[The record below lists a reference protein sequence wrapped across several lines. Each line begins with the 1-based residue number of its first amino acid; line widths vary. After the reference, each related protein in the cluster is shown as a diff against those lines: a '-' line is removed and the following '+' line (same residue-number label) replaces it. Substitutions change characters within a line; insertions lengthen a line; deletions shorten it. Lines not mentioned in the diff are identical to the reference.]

1 MSLAPASAAP
11 GALRAEGTWASI
23 FDEGASAALD
33 ARLPAYVAARRWFRG
48 KSRQIARATVADVI
62 PLEARDEPHPRLE
75 PGATP
80 AVIAIVHVAYA
91 DGGVGDDYALP
102 LSFVTGDE
110 ADDLR
115 ARRPHLVVAELHVQ
129 CAHASYDGVLCDAV
143 GDTRALRALLGHVER
158 ADTLEGKDACLRF
171 RRLEGSE
178 DQADGGRSASGNAEP
193 RVIDAEQTNTS
204 IVYGD
209 AYILKVVRR
218 LDDGASPD
226 LEMGEVLTAAG
237 YTHAPAVAGAAELVR
252 EGREPATL
260 AILHRFVAN
269 RGDAWSYMLDVI
281 GRHLAGART
290 GTVTGTDDAA
300 VAGGRVGLLAER
312 VASLHLALASRV
324 DAPLFAPEPL
334 AQSERAALADAVRAS
349 LRRAFAALASRLAA
363 TPPSLPADAVAVVT
377 ALVPR
382 EAELGERLRRFVDGE
397 PGAGARALA
406 QKTRV
411 HGDLHLGQVLFTGED
426 FVIIDFE
433 GEPARPLA
441 ERKAKR
447 SPLAD
452 VAGMLRSLHYASISA
467 ARAFQPSSPA
477 IDRAAAAWHDAA
489 RDAFLEAY
497 LARVREGCTTARF
510 LPDDPAAL
518 RAMLDFYLLEKC
530 VSEVH
535 YEIDN
540 RPDWVAIP
548 AAGLAQL
555 LEEPDAR

>member
-1 MSLAPASAAP
+1 MSVVAGVKGGARR
-11 GALRAEGTWASI
+11 GALRAERTWASI
-23 FDEGASAALD
+23 FDEGACAALD
-33 ARLPAYVAARRWFRG
+33 ALLPEYIAARRWFRG
-48 KSRQIARATVADVI
+48 KSRKIARATVADVI
-62 PLEARDEPHPRLE
+62 PLEARDEPHPSLE
-75 PGATP
+75 AGAPP
-80 AVIAIVHVAYA
+80 AVIAIVHVTYE
-91 DGGVGDDYALP
+91 GGGDADDYALP
-102 LSFVTGDE
+102 LSFVTGDD
-110 ADDLR
+110 ADALR
-115 ARRPHLVVAELHVQ
+115 ARRPHLVVAELHVH

-143 GDTRALRALLGHVER
+143 GDARALRALLAHVER

-171 RRLEGSE
+171 RHLEEGQ
-178 DQADGGRSASGNAEP
+178 DRPRSASRAEP

-226 LEMGEVLTAAG
+226 LEMGEMLTAAG

-260 AILHRFVAN
+260 AILHRFVEN

-281 GRHLAGART
+281 ERHLSG
-290 GTVTGTDDAA
+290 TGTDD
-300 VAGGRVGLLAER
+300 AGGRVGLLAER
-312 VASLHLALASRV
+312 VAAMHLALASRV

-334 AQSERAALADAVRAS
+334 ARDERAALADAVRAS
-349 LRRAFAALASRLAA
+349 LRRAFATLASRLAP
-363 TPPSLPADAVAVVT
+363 TPPTLPADAVAVVT

-382 EAELGERLRRFVDGE
+382 EGELEERLRRFASGE
-397 PGAGARALA
+397 PGAGA
-406 QKTRV
+406 QKIRV
-411 HGDLHLGQVLFTGED
+411 HGDLHLGQVLFTGDD
-426 FVIIDFE
+426 FMIIDFE

-467 ARAFQPSSPA
+467 ARALQPASPA
-477 IDRAAAAWHDAA
+477 LDRAAAAWHDAA
-489 RDAFLEAY
+489 RTAFLEAY
-497 LARVREGCTTARF
+497 LARVRAGSGAKAARF

-530 VSEVH
+530 VYEVH
-535 YEIDN
+535 YELDN

>member
-1 MSLAPASAAP
+1 VSPAPASSAP
-11 GALRAEGTWASI
+11 GTLHAAGAWASI
-23 FDEGASAALD
+23 FEGEACATLD
-33 ARLPAYVAARRWFRG
+33 ARLPEYVAARRWFRG
-48 KSRQIARATVADVI
+48 QSRQIEPHARKEPHETVA
-62 PLEARDEPHPRLE
+62 P
-75 PGATP
+75 P

-91 DGGVGDDYALP
+91 DGGAADDYALP

-110 ADDLR
+110 ADALR

-143 GDTRALRALLGHVER
+143 GDTRALRALLAHVER
-158 ADTLEGKDACLRF
+158 ADTLEGRDACLRF
-171 RRLEGSE
+171 RRLGEGH
-178 DQADGGRSASGNAEP
+178 DAARSASSDAEP

-226 LEMGEVLTAAG
+226 LEMGEMLTAAG
-237 YTHAPAVAGAAELVR
+237 YTHAPEVAGAAELVR

-260 AILHRFVAN
+260 AILHRFVPN
-269 RGDAWSYMLDVI
+269 RGDAWSYMLGVI
-281 GRHLAGART
+281 GRHVASTSAT
-290 GTVTGTDDAA
+290 DAA
-300 VAGGRVGLLAER
+300 DANGRVRLLAER
-312 VASLHLALASRV
+312 VASMHLALASRG

-334 AQSERAALADAVRAS
+334 AREERAALADAVRAS
-349 LRRAFAALASRLAA
+349 LRRAFATLAARLAA
-363 TPPSLPADAVAVVT
+363 TPPSLPPDAVAVVK

-382 EAELGERLRRFVDGE
+382 EAELEERLRRFVDEE
-397 PGAGARALA
+397 PGGGAW
-406 QKTRV
+406 KTRV
-411 HGDLHLGQVLFTGED
+411 HGDLHLGQVLFTGDD
-426 FVIIDFE
+426 FMIIDFE

-467 ARAFQPSSPA
+467 ARAIQPSSPA
-477 IDRAAAAWHDAA
+477 VDRAAAAWHDAA

-497 LARVREGCTTARF
+497 LARVRAGSTRERARARF
-510 LPDDPAAL
+510 LPDDPVAL

-530 VSEVH
+530 VYEVH